1 MLKQYPKQG
10 IFTAKAIIRQW
21 IFSKIATFGQNHL
34 NPSPMQ
40 LLEKLGV
47 TENLLSKEEKDFLD
61 QNGYL
66 NLGRILTDGQ
76 LSSIRNK
83 IQQLLEQEGENAG
96 SELLDSPH
104 IRHPKESGADRLADL
119 VNKGEEFDVF
129 YTQPKVLAAI
139 SHVLGKNIKL
149 SSLNYRS
156 AKPGAGLQKLHV
168 DWHEAV
174 APQDYKVCNSI
185 WLLDDFSKENGA
197 TRVVPQTHLKSQL
210 PQDAMQ
216 DPMDSHV
223 DEVIIEAP
231 AGSVVIFNSHT
242 WHGGTTNSTAQP
254 RRSIHSYF
262 CRKDQ
267 PQQVDQQ
274 RYVKQETL
282 DRLGEGAA
290 EILGLDI

>member
-1 MLKQYPKQG
+1 MQMLD
-10 IFTAKAIIRQW
+10 
-21 IFSKIATFGQNHL
+21 
-34 NPSPMQ
+34 
-40 LLEKLGV
+40 KLGV
-47 TENLLSKEEKDFLD
+47 NESLLSREEKDFLD

-66 NLGRILTDGQ
+66 NLGKILTDAQ
-76 LSSIRNK
+76 LFSIRKK
-83 IQQLLEQEGENAG
+83 IDELLDREGENAG
-96 SELLDSPH
+96 SELLDSPY

-119 VNKGEEFDVF
+119 VNKGEEFDIF